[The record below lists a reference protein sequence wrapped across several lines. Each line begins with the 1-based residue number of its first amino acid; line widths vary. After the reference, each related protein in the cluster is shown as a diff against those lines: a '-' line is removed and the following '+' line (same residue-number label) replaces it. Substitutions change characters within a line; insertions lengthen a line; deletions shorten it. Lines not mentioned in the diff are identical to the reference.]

1 QRVEELTNKR
11 RLLLNCEWKATLMHP
26 CSPPESTLL
35 EMSRNGIVSNDPFL
49 KILMIPACS
58 TINRRPEPSP
68 GCVTYTGWTRPETT
82 RCHCTCGRVDEAVP
96 QPAGMPPRFKK
107 SQPAAAIATTTIRA
121 RRETTLKKT

>member
-11 RLLLNCEWKATLMHP
+11 RLLLYCGWKATLSNP

-68 GCVTYTGWTRPETT
+68 GGVTYTGWKRPETT
-82 RCHCTCGRVDEAVP
+82 GCDCTCGRGDEAMP
-96 QPAGMPPRFKK
+96 TRAGMQPRFKK
-107 SQPAAAIATTTIRA
+107 PVSRA
-121 RRETTLKKT
+121 C